1 MAFNYPKCISM
12 EGNYVQKLN
21 FEKMKIVI
29 SIFLLTLSL
38 VSCTPVSEQQFK
50 SFGAIEFPISA
61 DDEKML
67 DSIQYQTFQY
77 FLQNYHPEWGIVPDR
92 LAPGAPTNI
101 AASGFGLAS
110 FAVGVER
117 GWILREHAA
126 QITLKMLQFFASS
139 EQSPEPVS
147 SGYRGFY
154 YRFLSMETGK
164 RHYECELSTVDT
176 GLLMMGV
183 LFSRN
188 YYNQENETEQE
199 IRRLAGYLLNR
210 IEWEFMILPE
220 GSDFANTIGMGWY
233 PEAGFHH
240 MGWRGYNEALFL
252 YILAAGLGMENAEA
266 SYDAW
271 LEGYKWH
278 TYYEGLEHVA
288 FPPLFGHQF
297 AHAYI
302 DFRGLAD
309 SFMAEKGICY
319 FENSRRATLS
329 QRRYAI
335 DNPHGWVGYDS
346 LTWGVTAS
354 DGPGPRFNFNGH
366 EFIEYAG
373 RGATSPEY
381 NYFDDGT
388 IAPYGPISSLPFAPE
403 VVIPTTRNFIELY
416 GNRIW
421 GRFGFYDAFNP
432 TVNWVNTDYI
442 GIAQGPML
450 IMIENFRTGLVWN
463 YVMQDQIIQ
472 KGLERLGF
480 RYIN

>member
-1 MAFNYPKCISM
+1 
-12 EGNYVQKLN
+12 
-21 FEKMKIVI
+21 MKITVF
-29 SIFLLTLSL
+29 FLLLVFSL
-38 VSCTPVSEQQFK
+38 VSCKREPAQQFK
-50 SFGAIEFPISA
+50 SFGSVDFPITA
-61 DDEKML
+61 EDEKML
-67 DSIQYQTFQY
+67 DSIQFFTFQY

-101 AASGFGLAS
+101 AASGFALAS

-117 GWILREHAA
+117 NWITRERAA
-126 QITLKMLQFFASS
+126 QITLNMLNFFANS
-139 EQSPEPVS
+139 EQSSESVS

-164 RHYECELSTVDT
+164 RHFECELSTVDT

-183 LFSRN
+183 LFARN

-199 IRRLAGYLLNR
+199 IRRLAEYLLTR
-210 IEWEFMILPE
+210 IEWEFMIVPE
-220 GSDFANTIGMGWY
+220 GGEFANTICMGWY
-233 PEAGFHH
+233 PEKGFHH
-240 MGWRGYNEALFL
+240 MGWKGYSEALFL
-252 YILAAGLGMENAEA
+252 YILAAGLGMENAEV

-271 LEGYKWH
+271 VSGYKWH

-309 SFMAEKGICY
+309 RFMREKGICY

-329 QRRYAI
+329 QQRYAI
-335 DNPHGWVGYDS
+335 DNPHGWVGYDA

-388 IAPYGPISSLPFAPE
+388 IAPYGPLSSLPFAPE
-403 VVIPTTRNFIELY
+403 VVIPTARNIIERY
-416 GNRIW
+416 GDRIW

-432 TVNWVNTDYI
+432 TVDWVNSDYI

-450 IMIENFRTGLVWN
+450 MMIENFRTGLVWN
-463 YVMQDQIIQ
+463 YVMKDPIIQ
-472 KGLERLGF
+472 KGLSRLGF
-480 RYIN
+480 EYIN

>member
-1 MAFNYPKCISM
+1 
-12 EGNYVQKLN
+12 
-21 FEKMKIVI
+21 MKIAVF
-29 SIFLLTLSL
+29 FLLLAIPL
-38 VSCTPVSEQQFK
+38 VSCKREPEQPFK
-50 SFGAIEFPISA
+50 SFGSIDFQITPE
-61 DDEKML
+61 DELML
-67 DSIQYQTFQY
+67 DSIQYFTFQY

-101 AASGFGLAS
+101 AASGFALAS

-117 GWILREHAA
+117 NWITREHAA
-126 QITLKMLQFFASS
+126 QITLNMLKFFANSK
-139 EQSPEPVS
+139 QSPEPVS

-199 IRRLAGYLLNR
+199 IRRLAEYLLGR
-210 IEWEFMILPE
+210 IEWEFMLVPQ
-220 GSDFANTIGMGWY
+220 GGKFGNTICMGWF
-233 PEAGFHH
+233 PETGFHH
-240 MGWRGYNEALFL
+240 MGWKGYNEALFL
-252 YILAAGLGMENAEA
+252 YVLAAGLGMEHSVQ
-266 SYDAW
+266 SYEAW
-271 LEGYKWH
+271 LDGYKWH
-278 TYYEGLEHVA
+278 TYYPGLEHVP

-309 SFMAEKGICY
+309 SVMRQKGICY

-329 QRRYAI
+329 QQRYAI
-335 DNPHGWVGYDS
+335 DNPHGWAGYDS

-354 DGPGPRFNFNGH
+354 DGPGPRFNFDGH

-373 RGATSPEY
+373 RGATSPDY

-388 IAPYGPISSLPFAPE
+388 IAPYGPLSSLPFAPE
-403 VVIPTTRNFIELY
+403 VVIPTARNMIERY
-416 GNRIW
+416 GDNLW

-432 TVNWVNTDYI
+432 TANWVNSDYI

-463 YVMQDQIIQ
+463 YVMKDPIIQ
-472 KGLERLGF
+472 KGLSQLGF
-480 RYIN
+480 EYKN